1 LVKIDKAIYN
11 RRKIVKTE
19 RQGTDDGGVR
29 KFEGL
34 MLVPQLKKG
43 EHDKSKDEHPSLPFP
58 ELVIPVNAD
67 EEELHAR
74 LGKDKAHPR
83 QNA

>member
-1 LVKIDKAIYN
+1 MTL
-11 RRKIVKTE
+11 T
-19 RQGTDDGGVR
+19 GTDDGGVR

-43 EHDKSKDEHPSLPFP
+43 EPYKSKDEHPSLPFP
-58 ELVIPVNAD
+58 ELVVSMNAD
-67 EEELHAR
+67 EKELHAR
-74 LGKDKAHPR
+74 LGKNQAHPR